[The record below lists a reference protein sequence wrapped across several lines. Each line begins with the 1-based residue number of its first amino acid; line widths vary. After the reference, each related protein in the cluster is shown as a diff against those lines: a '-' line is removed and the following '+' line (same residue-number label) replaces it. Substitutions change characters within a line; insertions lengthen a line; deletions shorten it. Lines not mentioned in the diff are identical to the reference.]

1 MSWRRGNIL
10 HWKRVCNFMIITLD
24 WPGLEELWYFP
35 KISSGVGKE
44 LFDTESLKEN
54 SDKE

>member
-1 MSWRRGNIL
+1 
-10 HWKRVCNFMIITLD
+10 MIITLD